1 MRTLKNQNIPFKMIQ
16 GDASHLRTVFGSIPD
31 SARFLFPLPDGL
43 DLVADYFNVK
53 ETRFPSD
60 QGGSLRL
67 GRACSSLHPASS
79 KPYRRGGELII
90 NRHLCLKIG
99 KRMEQKQCRLKDAR
113 ILLMNEIL
121 QGIKVVLSSTKN
133 QKPFEHQ
140 IARFVTRTSGTQ
152 VNFHLN
158 GQTINFGLCYFVS
171 FHR

>member
-1 MRTLKNQNIPFKMIQ
+1 MLMLMMVLMMRTLKNQNIPFKMIQ
-16 GDASHLRTVFGSIPD
+16 GDASHLRTVFSSIPD

-53 ETRFPSD
+53 EIRFTSD

-79 KPYRRGGELII
+79 KPCRRGGESELII
-90 NRHLCLKIG
+90 NHHLCLKIG

-140 IARFVTRTSGTQ
+140 IARFAT
-152 VNFHLN
+152 
-158 GQTINFGLCYFVS
+158 
-171 FHR
+171 